1 LAQHDASSFGVFT
14 LIKNPA
20 PMGRFDKKI
29 KLFGEVL
36 SKGVWLYIADV
47 KRYNERIFLYVGK
60 TGRKHVPE
68 ETSPWARLAAHLD
81 DESKPNNCILYHLRN
96 QGVNPEECV
105 FELSCFGPNLVGDG
119 VSEKEEHEIIE
130 EAEAQLAE
138 RLKASGYP
146 VVGKHNHKTVFEIK
160 ARCIVYKIIKTLQK
174 KYLNNLQ

>member
-1 LAQHDASSFGVFT
+1 
-14 LIKNPA
+14 
-20 PMGRFDKKI
+20 MGRFDKKI

-60 TGRKHVPE
+60 TGRKYVPE

-81 DESKPNNCILYHLRN
+81 DDSKPSNCLLYHLRN
-96 QGVNPEECV
+96 HGINPEECV

-138 RLKASGYP
+138 RLVAAGYP
-146 VVGKHNHKTVFEIK
+146 VVGNHSHKSKFQINAKSIVDKIISNISKSYLKEIK
-160 ARCIVYKIIKTLQK
+160 
-174 KYLNNLQ
+174 